1 MMFRGDRRDTDL
13 VDIRFEPPE
22 EVASHPK
29 LKMTP
34 KFIGCADCN

>member
-1 MMFRGDRRDTDL
+1 MFIGDRRDTDL
-13 VDIRFEPPE
+13 VDIRFKPSE

-34 KFIGCADCN
+34 KYIRCADYN